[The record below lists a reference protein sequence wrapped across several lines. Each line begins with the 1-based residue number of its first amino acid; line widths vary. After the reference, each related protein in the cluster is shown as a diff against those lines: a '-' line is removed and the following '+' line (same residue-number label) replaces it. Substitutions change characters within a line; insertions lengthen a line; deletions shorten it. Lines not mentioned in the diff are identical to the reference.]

1 MKENAGT
8 REIRLEQMF
17 GVKKEQS
24 VLRMQHLNW
33 LPTGNMLNKDEKK
46 ASKQAKQISFVRHTL
61 SRYIDKCVI
70 HKRA

>member
-8 REIRLEQMF
+8 QDFRLEQMF

-33 LPTGNMLNKDEKK
+33 LPTGNMLNKDQKK
-46 ASKQAKQISFVRHTL
+46 ASKQASKITQHS
-61 SRYIDKCVI
+61 K
-70 HKRA
+70 

>member
-8 REIRLEQMF
+8 QDFRLWQKF

-33 LPTGNMLNKDEKK
+33 LPTGNMLNKDQKK
-46 ASKQAKQISFVRHTL
+46 ASKQAKLLNIANKFRASHFVAL
-61 SRYIDKCVI
+61 Y
-70 HKRA
+70 

>member
-8 REIRLEQMF
+8 QDFRLEQMF

-33 LPTGNMLNKDEKK
+33 LPTGNMLNKDEKQ
-46 ASKQAKQISFVRHTL
+46 ASKITQHSK
-61 SRYIDKCVI
+61 
-70 HKRA
+70 